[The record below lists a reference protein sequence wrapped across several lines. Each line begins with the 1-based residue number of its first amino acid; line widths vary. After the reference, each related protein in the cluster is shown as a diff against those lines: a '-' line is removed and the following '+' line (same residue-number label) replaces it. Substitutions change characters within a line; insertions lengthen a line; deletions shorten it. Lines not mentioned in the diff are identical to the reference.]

1 MLIKRNLSPLK
12 VVSYVWQPA
21 LYAAA
26 VAVAVLVLRLAL
38 PDAGWFLVP
47 FAPIGTLAAALAIVV
62 AFRANAAYQRWAEA
76 RTLWQGVTNNSR
88 ILARQV
94 IAATGDAIAAGKGG
108 PAPEVLAYQRE
119 VVLRVAAFAWT
130 LRSELRGL
138 DATEGLDRLLSPDE
152 FKRIEAAENRSNMM
166 LTDIGIMIKQGV
178 RAERIGQFDPIVLE
192 PNLAALNNWTGGA
205 EKIKNT
211 PIPRQYSFFSRAF
224 IATLTTLL
232 PFGLAGLLDG
242 VLLWWLVPL
251 STLVSGLFILLER
264 TSEVN
269 DQPFANR
276 TTDVP
281 LTAICRDLERDLRE
295 MLGDTDLP
303 PRPVPVDGYLW

>member
-1 MLIKRNLSPLK
+1 VLVKRNLSPLR
-12 VVSYVWQPA
+12 VVSYVWRPT

-26 VAVAVLVLRLAL
+26 VSTVVLGLRLAL
-38 PDAGWFLVP
+38 PDAGWYRLP

-62 AFRANAAYQRWAEA
+62 AFRANASYQRWAEA
-76 RTLWQGVTNNSR
+76 RTLWQGITNNSR

-108 PAPEVLAYQRE
+108 PPPDVLAFQRE
-119 VVLRVAAFAWT
+119 VVLRVVAFARV
-130 LRSELRGL
+130 LRAELRGTEI
-138 DATEGLDRLLSPDE
+138 AEGLDRFLGPAEL
-152 FKRIEAAENRSNMM
+152 KRIEAAENGSNLL

-192 PNLAALNNWTGGA
+192 PNLAALNNWAGGA
-205 EKIKNT
+205 EKIRTT

-232 PFGLAGLLDG
+232 PFGLVGQLDG
-242 VLLWWLVPL
+242 ALLWWLVPL
-251 STLVSGLFILLER
+251 STVTSALFILLER

-269 DQPFANR
+269 DQPFANAV
-276 TTDVP
+276 TDVP
-281 LTAICRDLERDLRE
+281 LTAICQNIERDLRE
-295 MLGDTDLP
+295 MLGDTELP
-303 PRPVPVDGYLW
+303 ARPVPVAGYLW